1 MWKSNPYN
9 FNRRPTHEVRIGNF
23 EMGGINPVRI
33 QSMANTNTNDIE
45 NSVKQCLRIV
55 SAGADLVR
63 FTTQGIKEVE
73 RSKLMHQALRSQG

>member
-9 FNRRPTHEVRIGNF
+9 FNRRPTHVVRIGNF

-73 RSKLMHQALRSQG
+73 SLKLIHQA